1 MKCNIFQF
9 KEIFSKLTGEPELEI
24 HLKNYESIYMI
35 IKYDNYVTFQR
46 CGIKDGSGEIKFKDI
61 DELLESD
68 TIDNINLK
76 RDFNKIENIIV
87 DEAFDIDELL

>member
-46 CGIKDGSGEIKFKDI
+46 CGINDGSGEIKFKDI

-87 DEAFDIDELL
+87 DEGFDIDELL